1 MHADGIRKELV
12 DCRRALAESNIER
25 EKYVST
31 NKELRDH
38 IKRVEGQRREQGR
51 NLEEAIQK
59 LVSLEEA
66 RVSLENDRTRITTL
80 LKETQ
85 NNMTKLNQ
93 DYQTAQATLQKM
105 QQTAGKQDVLE
116 NELQSRL
123 TNETEERER
132 VQQELQQLKKQ
143 VRFAKSNPLLD
154 LNINFVSSWL
164 NLMIRCKT
172 LAKNWVGPG
181 ARQIKTSTVGIRASR
196 NF

>member
-1 MHADGIRKELV
+1 MHSDGIRKELV

-25 EKYVST
+25 EKYAST

-38 IKRVEGQRREQGR
+38 VKRVEGQRREQGR

-93 DYQTAQATLQKM
+93 EYQAGQAALQKM

-116 NELQSRL
+116 NELQARL

-132 VQQELQQLKKQ
+132 LQQECQQLKKQ
-143 VRFAKSNPLLD
+143 VKHMEEENRKIL
-154 LNINFVSSWL
+154 
-164 NLMIRCKT
+164 K
-172 LAKNWVGPG
+172 
-181 ARQIKTSTVGIRASR
+181 
-196 NF
+196 

>member
-1 MHADGIRKELV
+1 MLGLDYVSAYIMQIRLVLINYIFFLFWHLYAGELHADGIRKELI

-85 NNMTKLNQ
+85 NNMAKLNQ
-93 DYQTAQATLQKM
+93 EYQAAQASLQKM

-116 NELQSRL
+116 NELQARL
-123 TNETEERER
+123 SNETEERER

-143 VRFAKSNPLLD
+143 VEQEMKWNSRF
-154 LNINFVSSWL
+154 I
-164 NLMIRCKT
+164 T
-172 LAKNWVGPG
+172 
-181 ARQIKTSTVGIRASR
+181 
-196 NF
+196 

>member
-123 TNETEERER
+123 TNESEERER

-143 VRFAKSNPLLD
+143 VRHAKSNSLPE
-154 LNINFVSSWL
+154 LNIDFVSSWL
-164 NLMIRCKT
+164 NSMTRCKI
-172 LAKNWVGPG
+172 LAKIWVGPG
-181 ARQIKTSTVGIRASR
+181 ARQIKTNTVGIRASR